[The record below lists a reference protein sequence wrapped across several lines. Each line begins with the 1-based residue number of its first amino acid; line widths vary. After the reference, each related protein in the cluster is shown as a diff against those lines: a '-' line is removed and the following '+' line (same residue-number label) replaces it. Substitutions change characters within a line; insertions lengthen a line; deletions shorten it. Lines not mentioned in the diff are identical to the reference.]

1 MDQAAD
7 QKPSILLRIAQFPL
21 VRLIILGGIIFVLM
35 GVTNGFRARV
45 ADDLLKSL
53 GVVIGMAGLAALI
66 YVGFVRFVEQRKVS
80 ELSLSGMGKELG
92 VGVLV
97 GSGLYT
103 TCVLIL
109 MLLGIYRIEGFNPA
123 LFMLTALP
131 MAISSSIFEELL
143 FRGVLFRITEEAL
156 GSWFALAISSLLF
169 GFMHLLNPQ
178 GTLQGAIF
186 ITIEAG
192 VLLAAAYMVTRR
204 LWMSIGFHF
213 SWNYTQEGIFSGI
226 VSGGESDPGLIK
238 PVIEG
243 PDWLTGG
250 SFGLESSFIAFLLC
264 TTTGVVL
271 LLLAIRRGNL
281 VPLFGRNRSN

>member
-1 MDQAAD
+1 
-7 QKPSILLRIAQFPL
+7 
-21 VRLIILGGIIFVLM
+21 LGGIIFVLM

-66 YVGFVRFVEQRKVS
+66 YAGFVRFVERRKVS

-103 TCVLIL
+103 SCVLIL

-156 GSWFALAISSLLF
+156 GSWFALAFSSLLF

>member
-1 MDQAAD
+1 MVQAEI

-21 VRLIILGGIIFVLM
+21 TRLIVLGGIIFVLM

-45 ADDLLKSL
+45 SDDTFKSL
-53 GVVIGMAGLAALI
+53 AVVVGMAGLAYLI
-66 YVGFVRFVEQRKVS
+66 YIGFVRFIERRQVS
-80 ELSLSGMGKELG
+80 ELALSGMGKELG
-92 VGVLV
+92 IGMLV
-97 GSGLYT
+97 GAGLYT
-103 TCVLIL
+103 ASVLIL

-123 LFMLTALP
+123 IFMLTALP
-131 MAISSSIFEELL
+131 MAVSSSMFEELL
-143 FRGVLFRITEEAL
+143 FRGVLFRIMEEAL
-156 GSWFALAISSLLF
+156 GSWIALAASSFLF

-178 GTLQGAIF
+178 GTLEGAIF

-250 SFGLESSFIAFLLC
+250 SFGLESSVIAFLLC

-271 LLLAIRRGNL
+271 LLLAVKRGNIVL
-281 VPLFGRNRSN
+281 PFWKQRK

>member
-1 MDQAAD
+1 MVQAED
-7 QKPSILLRIAQFPL
+7 QKHPILLRIAQFPL
-21 VRLIILGGIIFVLM
+21 TRLIVLGGIIFVLM

-45 ADDLLKSL
+45 SDDTFKSL
-53 GVVIGMAGLAALI
+53 AVVVGMAGLAYLI
-66 YVGFVRFVEQRKVS
+66 YIGFVRFIERRQVS
-80 ELSLSGMGKELG
+80 ELALSGMGKELG
-92 VGVLV
+92 IGMLV
-97 GSGLYT
+97 GAGFYT
-103 TCVLIL
+103 ASVLIL

-123 LFMLTALP
+123 IFMLTALP
-131 MAISSSIFEELL
+131 MAVSSSMFEELL
-143 FRGVLFRITEEAL
+143 FRGVLFRIMEEAL
-156 GSWFALAISSLLF
+156 GSWIALAASSFLF

-178 GTLQGAIF
+178 GTLEGAIF

-250 SFGLESSFIAFLLC
+250 SFGLESSVIAFLLC

-271 LLLAIRRGNL
+271 LLLAVKRGNIVL
-281 VPLFGRNRSN
+281 PFWKQRK